1 MQMFGGILLVAV
13 LFTVVALGSQYWR
26 TAEDLDTSRRTAEGF
41 LTLIEGLYAYRANNV
56 SQWPTS
62 FYEPYTVPSA
72 AADRQR
78 LIPCKPVR
86 MVKAV
91 AIPWRLRRRKLSHS
105 ATTVGTESHAQAVI
119 REFGSNG
126 TYAAVSN
133 GFQLFVVVPAPGGI
147 TLMQQTLLTDGTN
160 KMHRPLW
167 LQNTVTIGAPC
178 TTTGMALN
186 ATGDLM
192 KCDGGVWQPH

>member
-1 MQMFGGILLVAV
+1 MQMFGGILLVAI

-26 TAEDLDTSRRTAEGF
+26 TAEDLDASRRTAEGF

-62 FYEPYTVPSA
+62 FSNLTPYLPLLQIDAVDPMQAGANGEGGRYTLAITGGTVT
-72 AADRQR
+72 
-78 LIPCKPVR
+78 
-86 MVKAV
+86 
-91 AIPWRLRRRKLSHS
+91 LS
-105 ATTVGTESHAQAVI
+105 TTVGTESHAQAVI

-133 GFQLFVVVPAPGGI
+133 GFQLFVVVPSPGGI

>member
-1 MQMFGGILLVAV
+1 MQMFGGILLVAI

-26 TAEDLDTSRRTAEGF
+26 TAEDLHTSRRTAEGF
-41 LTLIEGLYAYRANNV
+41 LTLIEGLYAYRADNV
-56 SQWPTS
+56 SQWPTTLS
-62 FYEPYTVPSA
+62 NLTPYLPLLQIDSGNPMQAGANGDGGRYT
-72 AADRQR
+72 
-78 LIPCKPVR
+78 L
-86 MVKAV
+86 
-91 AIPWRLRRRKLSHS
+91 AITGGNVTLS
-105 ATTVGTESHAQAVI
+105 TTVGTESHAQAVI

-126 TYAAVSN
+126 TYAVVSN
-133 GFQLFVVVPAPGGI
+133 GFQLSVFVPAPGGI

-167 LQNTVTIGAPC
+167 LQNTITIGTPC

>member
-1 MQMFGGILLVAV
+1 MQMFGGILLVAI

-41 LTLIEGLYAYRANNV
+41 LTLIEGLYAYRADNV

-62 FYEPYTVPSA
+62 FSNLTPYLPLLRIDAVDPMQAGANGDGGRYTLRSQAVTSRSQPPSA
-72 AADRQR
+72 R
-78 LIPCKPVR
+78 
-86 MVKAV
+86 
-91 AIPWRLRRRKLSHS
+91 SHTLKQS
-105 ATTVGTESHAQAVI
+105 FASLDLTA
-119 REFGSNG
+119 
-126 TYAAVSN
+126 TYAPVSS
-133 GFQLFVVVPAPGGI
+133 GFQITVAVPAPGGI

-167 LQNTVTIGAPC
+167 LQNTVSAGASC
-178 TTTGMALN
+178 TTTGMAVN

>member
-1 MQMFGGILLVAV
+1 MQMFGGILLVAI

-41 LTLIEGLYAYRANNV
+41 LALIEGLYAYRANNV

-62 FYEPYTVPSA
+62 FSNLTPYLPLLQIDSGDPMQAGANGEGGRYT
-72 AADRQR
+72 
-78 LIPCKPVR
+78 L
-86 MVKAV
+86 
-91 AIPWRLRRRKLSHS
+91 AIAGGNVTL
-105 ATTVGTESHAQAVI
+105 ATTVSTESHAQAVI

-133 GFQLFVVVPAPGGI
+133 GFQLSVVAPAPGGI

-167 LQNTVTIGAPC
+167 LQNTVTIGTPC
-178 TTTGMALN
+178 TTTGMAVN

-192 KCDGGVWQPH
+192 KCDGGAWQPH

>member
-1 MQMFGGILLVAV
+1 MQMFGGILMVAI

-26 TAEDLDTSRRTAEGF
+26 TAEDLNTSRRTAEGF

-56 SQWPTS
+56 SRWPTS
-62 FYEPYTVPSA
+62 FANLTPYLPLLQIDSGDPMQA
-72 AADRQR
+72 GANGEGDRYT
-78 LIPCKPVR
+78 L
-86 MVKAV
+86 
-91 AIPWRLRRRKLSHS
+91 AISGSNVTLS
-105 ATTVGTESHAQAVI
+105 TTVSTEVHALTVI

-126 TYAAVSN
+126 TYRAVTN
-133 GFQLFVVVPAPGGI
+133 GFQITVAVPAPGNV

-160 KMHRPLW
+160 KMQRPLW
-167 LQNTVTIGAPC
+167 LQNIVTAGTSC

-192 KCDGGVWQPH
+192 KCDGGVWQIH

>member
-1 MQMFGGILLVAV
+1 MQMFGGILLVAI
-13 LFTVVALGSQYWR
+13 LLTVVALGSQYWR

-62 FYEPYTVPSA
+62 FSNLTPYLPLLHIDAVDPMKSGANGDGGRYT
-72 AADRQR
+72 
-78 LIPCKPVR
+78 L
-86 MVKAV
+86 AV
-91 AIPWRLRRRKLSHS
+91 AGGNITL
-105 ATTVGTESHAQAVI
+105 ATTVSTESHAQAVI
-119 REFGSNG
+119 REFGSNA
-126 TYAAVSN
+126 TYAPVSS
-133 GFQLFVVVPAPGGI
+133 GFQITVAVPVPGGI

-167 LQNTVTIGAPC
+167 LQNTVSAGASC
-178 TTTGMALN
+178 TTTGMAVN

>member
-1 MQMFGGILLVAV
+1 MQMFGGILLVAI

-41 LTLIEGLYAYRANNV
+41 LTLIEGLYAYRADNV

-62 FYEPYTVPSA
+62 FSNLTPYLA
-72 AADRQR
+72 LLRID
-78 LIPCKPVR
+78 
-86 MVKAV
+86 AV
-91 AIPWRLRRRKLSHS
+91 DPMQAGTNGEGGRYTLSIAGGNVTLS
-105 ATTVGTESHAQAVI
+105 TTVGTASHAQAVI

-126 TYAAVSN
+126 TYAAVSD
-133 GFQLFVVVPAPGGI
+133 GFQITLAVPAPGGI

-167 LQNTVTIGAPC
+167 LQNTVTTGDLC
-178 TTTGMALN
+178 TTTGMALD

-192 KCDGGVWQPH
+192 KCDGGIWQPH